1 MSTEQRD
8 DDNYITIPV
17 PQEVKRARGPL
28 AHSKA
33 LVPVRFRINDID
45 RAFIKS
51 EAELL
56 GVKEVPFYRWC
67 ALYVARELHRRRT
80 GKIIAVDP

>member
-1 MSTEQRD
+1 MSDRS
-8 DDNYITIPV
+8 DDNDYITIPV
-17 PQEVKRARGPL
+17 PQEVKRARGPM

-33 LVPVRFRINDID
+33 LVPVRFRINDFD
-45 RAFIKS
+45 RAFIKE

-67 ALYVARELHRRRT
+67 ALYVARELRRKRT
-80 GKIIAVDP
+80 GEIIAVDP